1 MVASSGTVGESAYVV
16 LAFFGDRRDFDFL
29 DAEPP
34 KNGDESSRLLT
45 GLERRECSLLAEG

>member
-16 LAFFGDRRDFDFL
+16 LVFFGDRRDVDFL